1 METHIGLLL
10 KKISE
15 KMERR
20 ANDKREE
27 SGVTFS
33 QGKVLWYLHT
43 YGKKEPVTLRD
54 IERYFDVSHATVSGL
69 VSRLEEKGFVR
80 AESDKNDR
88 RAKNVSITETAEEM
102 FREMKAQQR
111 ETEETLL
118 KGFSDEERRVFK
130 GYLKRIYANLE

>member
-69 VSRLEEKGFVR
+69 VRVAQKRPQGKKCVHYGNR
-80 AESDKNDR
+80 RGNVQRNESP
-88 RAKNVSITETAEEM
+88 TARDGGNSPERI
-102 FREMKAQQR
+102 FR
-111 ETEETLL
+111 
-118 KGFSDEERRVFK
+118 
-130 GYLKRIYANLE
+130 

>member
-33 QGKVLWYLHT
+33 QG
-43 YGKKEPVTLRD
+43 
-54 IERYFDVSHATVSGL
+54 
-69 VSRLEEKGFVR
+69 
-80 AESDKNDR
+80 
-88 RAKNVSITETAEEM
+88 
-102 FREMKAQQR
+102 
-111 ETEETLL
+111 
-118 KGFSDEERRVFK
+118 
-130 GYLKRIYANLE
+130 

>member
-33 QGKVLWYLHT
+33 QGKILWYLHT
-43 YGKKEPVTLRD
+43 YGKKGQVTLRD
-54 IERYFDVSHATVSGL
+54 IERYFDISHATVALIFVGL
-69 VSRLEEKGFVR
+69 DSLGLGGAYPHKH
-80 AESDKNDR
+80 DR

-102 FREMKAQQR
+102 FRKMKARQR
-111 ETEETLL
+111 KTEETLL
-118 KGFSDEERRVFK
+118 KGFSDEERREFK
-130 GYLKRIYANLE
+130 GYLQRIYENLE

>member
-1 METHIGLLL
+1 M
-10 KKISE
+10 
-15 KMERR
+15 
-20 ANDKREE
+20 
-27 SGVTFS
+27 
-33 QGKVLWYLHT
+33 
-43 YGKKEPVTLRD
+43 
-54 IERYFDVSHATVSGL
+54 
-69 VSRLEEKGFVR
+69 GFVR

-130 GYLKRIYANLE
+130 GYLQRIYANLE

>member
-69 VSRLEEKGFVR
+69 VSRLEKGFVR
-80 AESDKNDR
+80 AESEKNDR

-130 GYLKRIYANLE
+130 GYLQRIYANLE

>member
-1 METHIGLLL
+1 M
-10 KKISE
+10 
-15 KMERR
+15 
-20 ANDKREE
+20 
-27 SGVTFS
+27 TFS

-130 GYLKRIYANLE
+130 GYLQRIYANLE

>member
-54 IERYFDVSHATVSGL
+54 IERCFPRYRFGT
-69 VSRLEEKGFVR
+69 RLSAGRKGVR
-80 AESDKNDR
+80 ACRVGQKRPQGKKCVHYGNRRGNVQRNESP
-88 RAKNVSITETAEEM
+88 TARDGGNSPERI
-102 FREMKAQQR
+102 FR
-111 ETEETLL
+111 
-118 KGFSDEERRVFK
+118 
-130 GYLKRIYANLE
+130 

>member
-69 VSRLEEKGFVR
+69 VSRFVR

-130 GYLKRIYANLE
+130 GYLQRIYANLE